1 MESILNDLAQ
11 LDAASWATI
20 PELDRAAVEAEFARE
35 TAEMLD
41 MGCDAM
47 MQRGGVSTTR
57 NAQPA
62 RQPA

>member
-1 MESILNDLAQ
+1 MENILADLAQ

-20 PELDRAAVEAEFARE
+20 PEIDRAAVETELARE

-41 MGCDAM
+41 MGCESM